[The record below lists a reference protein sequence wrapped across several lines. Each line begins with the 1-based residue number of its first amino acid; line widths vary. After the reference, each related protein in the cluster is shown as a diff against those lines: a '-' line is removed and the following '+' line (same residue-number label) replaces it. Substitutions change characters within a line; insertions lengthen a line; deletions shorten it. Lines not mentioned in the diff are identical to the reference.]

1 MSNIGTISL
10 GIKGRIR
17 SKSPDLAGTMSTQ
30 GTTPRRYVNLLGS
43 LMDLASGSGDKGTP
57 VIVVRNYFKNY
68 SD

>member
-17 SKSPDLAGTMSTQ
+17 SKAPDLAGTMSTQ

-43 LMDLASGSGDKGTP
+43 LLDLASGSGDKGTP

-68 SD
+68 FD